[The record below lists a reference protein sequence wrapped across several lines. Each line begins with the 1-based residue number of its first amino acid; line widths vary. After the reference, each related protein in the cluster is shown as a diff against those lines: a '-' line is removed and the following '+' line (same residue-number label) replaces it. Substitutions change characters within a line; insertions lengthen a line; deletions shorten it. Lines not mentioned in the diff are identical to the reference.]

1 MNMKLKIRELRSLV
15 FICRIRGLI
24 FPCEQVERDISVK
37 SEDDN
42 GDQASHIKY

>member
-1 MNMKLKIRELRSLV
+1 MKRKVREPRALV
-15 FICRIRGLI
+15 IICQIRGLI

-42 GDQASHIKY
+42 GDQAS